1 MPQLPKSYHTNL
13 ASEFYVLSLLHRLGV
28 DATLT
33 LGSRKGIDIV
43 VVKGEGDS
51 IHAITVEVKGTRGT
65 TGWWVNNV
73 KTRNPD
79 HYVVFVGYKNRM
91 TDVDELPDVWVIPSE
106 DLDKFIRPNPNNK
119 VVGPEKLKQFGS
131 HYRNAWTLITE

>member
-1 MPQLPKSYHTNL
+1 MPQLPKAYHTNL

-43 VVKGEGDS
+43 VVKDEGDT
-51 IHAITVEVKGTRGT
+51 IHAITVEVKGARGT

-79 HYVVFVGYKNRM
+79 HYIVFVGYKNRM
-91 TDVDELPDVWVIPSE
+91 TNLDELLDVWVIPSE

-119 VVGPEKLKQFGS
+119 VVGPERLEQFGS
-131 HYRNAWTLITE
+131 HYRSAWTLITE